1 MSPDEQAI
9 LLQAAAPAKPAA
21 GQPCNGCGVC
31 CAAELCPMGRLLF
44 LRARGPCPALTWED
58 ARQRYTCA
66 LVTAADERIH
76 WLPRALRKP
85 AGRFFARAI
94 DAGAGCDADIQVL

>member
-1 MSPDEQAI
+1 MPHDEQAI
-9 LLQAAAPAKPAA
+9 TLHAAAPAKPAA

-44 LRARGPCPALTWED
+44 LRARGPCPALHWED
-58 ARQRYTCA
+58 VQRRYTCT
-66 LVTAADERIH
+66 LVTAADERIP
-76 WLPRALRKP
+76 WLPRALRKL

-94 DAGAGCDADIQVL
+94 AAGTGCDADIQVL